1 MYREKTSKVVDG
13 RAWTE
18 DDTAL
23 LTDMTE
29 EEQTKVTAWIRENIL
44 PRKTPLLSH
53 SSYGMKHLLERDT
66 KIYMTNNQF
75 KDAMLQC
82 GFKPQSFTDYN
93 WRYSLHRRSPALTYR
108 YYQYSPAMT
117 PADEKNKDGFYYFMM
132 KYYRGENSP
141 AGDFAEDM
149 YYDLTLPRKNNRET
163 LRRYLEIKHACNEA
177 LEAFEECWQ
186 EYKDSRKHAN
196 EH

>member
-1 MYREKTSKVVDG
+1 MYREKTAKVVNG

-29 EEQTKVTAWIRENIL
+29 EEQAKVTAWIRGNIL

-75 KDAMLQC
+75 KDAMLLC
-82 GFKPQSFTDYN
+82 GYEPVDEHLLN
-93 WRYSLHRRSPALTYR
+93 WNYRISKKSPAF
-108 YYQYSPAMT
+108 
-117 PADEKNKDGFYYFMM
+117 K
-132 KYYRGENSP
+132 
-141 AGDFAEDM
+141 
-149 YYDLTLPRKNNRET
+149 RKV
-163 LRRYLEIKHACNEA
+163 
-177 LEAFEECWQ
+177 W
-186 EYKDSRKHAN
+186 
-196 EH
+196 

>member
-1 MYREKTSKVVDG
+1 MKEALMYREKTSKVIDG

-29 EEQTKVTAWIRENIL
+29 GEQAKVTAWIRENIL

-75 KDAMLQC
+75 KDAMLLC
-82 GFKPQSFTDYN
+82 GYEPVDERLLN
-93 WRYSLHRRSPALTYR
+93 WNYRISKKSPAF
-108 YYQYSPAMT
+108 
-117 PADEKNKDGFYYFMM
+117 K
-132 KYYRGENSP
+132 
-141 AGDFAEDM
+141 
-149 YYDLTLPRKNNRET
+149 RKV
-163 LRRYLEIKHACNEA
+163 
-177 LEAFEECWQ
+177 W
-186 EYKDSRKHAN
+186 
-196 EH
+196 